1 MGWSVHPSKIY
12 HGRYALHT
20 WGHHS
25 DCTRAF
31 FGQKYAIVTY
41 LRETY
46 PNDDMLYCT
55 DPQEG
60 NEFGDD
66 YVCDAM
72 ITEEQRMLIEL
83 KFR

>member
-1 MGWSVHPSKIY
+1 MGWSVHKSKIY

-25 DCTRAF
+25 ARWGFIEPKD
-31 FGQKYAIVTY
+31 IVKF

-46 PNDDMLYCT
+46 PTDDMLYCT
-55 DPQEG
+55 DPHEG